1 MAPISTAEPQPG
13 ANVVLDDAD
22 LSEVMPHALQWAVIN
37 SGQTCSA
44 LTRLVV
50 PRDKLAE
57 VEQAAKAIADS
68 ITVGDPTDE
77 GTVLGPLVSQAQLD
91 LVRGYIDRAAAEGA
105 KLVTGGSEPVEGV
118 DAGYYVRPRVFS
130 EVTTDMEIHREEVFG
145 PVLAIQPYD
154 DEEDAVRIANDSVYG
169 LAGAVWS
176 KDPARARAVAN
187 RLRTGQ
193 IMINGG
199 EFNPNAPFGGY
210 KQSGIG
216 REFGTDGLEEFLEIK
231 ALQY

>member
-1 MAPISTAEPQPG
+1 M
-13 ANVVLDDAD
+13 VLDDAD

-37 SGQTCSA
+37 SGQTWSA

-91 LVRGYIDRAAAEGA
+91 RVRGYIDRAAAEGV

-118 DAGYYVRPRVFS
+118 DAGYYVRPTVFS

-154 DEEDAVRIANDSVYG
+154 DEEDAGPAPSGPRTRRV
-169 LAGAVWS
+169 
-176 KDPARARAVAN
+176 PARW
-187 RLRTGQ
+187 RTVC
-193 IMINGG
+193 
-199 EFNPNAPFGGY
+199 APVR
-210 KQSGIG
+210 S
-216 REFGTDGLEEFLEIK
+216 
-231 ALQY
+231 

>member
-50 PRDKLAE
+50 PRDKLA
-57 VEQAAKAIADS
+57 
-68 ITVGDPTDE
+68 
-77 GTVLGPLVSQAQLD
+77 
-91 LVRGYIDRAAAEGA
+91 
-105 KLVTGGSEPVEGV
+105 
-118 DAGYYVRPRVFS
+118 